1 MAISAKDV
9 MTLRQRTG
17 VGMMECKAALEETRG
32 DFDAAIE
39 MLREKL
45 KGDMEERS
53 DRQASEG
60 AIAIA
65 RGDGSVAMI
74 ELLSE
79 TDFTGRNESFLAGA
93 EKIAQ
98 LALACDNGEVT
109 LNSEMESIVD
119 DLRITIKEN
128 ITVGRGIKYSGGT
141 LGSYLHHNHKIGAII
156 QGEGDMSEDLLRGLC
171 QHIAAA
177 VPPLVPQPLAVD
189 EKGLAPELIDQQKAN
204 FVEEAK
210 DSGKPD
216 SIIEKM
222 VTGKLR
228 KWINEN
234 TLLGQTY
241 IRELD
246 AKKSVGSYLPDG
258 ATIQQFVRFE
268 LGA

>member
-79 TDFTGRNESFLAGA
+79 TDFTGRNESFRPVL
-93 EKIAQ
+93 K
-98 LALACDNGEVT
+98 
-109 LNSEMESIVD
+109 
-119 DLRITIKEN
+119 R
-128 ITVGRGIKYSGGT
+128 
-141 LGSYLHHNHKIGAII
+141 
-156 QGEGDMSEDLLRGLC
+156 
-171 QHIAAA
+171 
-177 VPPLVPQPLAVD
+177 
-189 EKGLAPELIDQQKAN
+189 
-204 FVEEAK
+204 
-210 DSGKPD
+210 
-216 SIIEKM
+216 
-222 VTGKLR
+222 
-228 KWINEN
+228 
-234 TLLGQTY
+234 
-241 IRELD
+241 
-246 AKKSVGSYLPDG
+246 
-258 ATIQQFVRFE
+258 
-268 LGA
+268 